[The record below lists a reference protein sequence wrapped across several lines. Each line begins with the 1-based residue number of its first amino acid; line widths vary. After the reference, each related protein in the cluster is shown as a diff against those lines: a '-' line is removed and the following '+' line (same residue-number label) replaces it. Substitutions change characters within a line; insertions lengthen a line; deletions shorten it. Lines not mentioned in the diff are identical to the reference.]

1 MIQIAS
7 IGGAYSGSASEEQ
20 VSRPNGPE
28 VPKKTAS
35 SLLEIASAMAND
47 SNAVR
52 RQLGQQLLL
61 TVEQKKQETIDKRKA
76 NVEAK
81 REQERIANPEGHRK
95 ASIGAMRMPQ
105 LKAILTALSIS
116 VVKLKVADMKQ
127 ILMDNPHWDLEQLS
141 LEGKLVVVHIHCN

>member
-1 MIQIAS
+1 MQIAS

-76 NVEAK
+76 NVEAQ
-81 REQERIANPEGHRK
+81 QERIANPEGHRK